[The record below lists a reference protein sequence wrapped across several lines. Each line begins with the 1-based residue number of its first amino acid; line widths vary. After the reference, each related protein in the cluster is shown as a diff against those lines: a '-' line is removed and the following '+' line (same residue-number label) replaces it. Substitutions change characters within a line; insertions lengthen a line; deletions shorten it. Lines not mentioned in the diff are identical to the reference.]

1 MAKPKTTRKY
11 RRVKFS
17 RDFVLFPFN
26 LANFAGFAILDLMNK
41 ELATVAII
49 GRPNVGKSTLFNLF
63 LGERKSIVSSIAGT
77 TRDNLIEKVN
87 SNPRTHRGKFNFF
100 LVDTAGLTNEK
111 GDSLE
116 EEIQKQSELA
126 QENADLILFLVDG
139 RKDLTADDYAIAEK
153 LRKNRQV
160 PVIFCANKVD
170 DATLQNWD
178 LMKLGLGE
186 PIIISAKNRVGLDE
200 LTAEIEEK
208 LTLAGFP
215 TAQEIFAENEQEN
228 AIKIAFV
235 GRPNVG
241 KSSLMNKLTNKKLS
255 VVSNISG
262 TTRDTIDTEF
272 EDEEGQKYILLDTAG
287 LRRAGKIG
295 KRLEYW
301 SAVRTARAIER
312 SDVCVLMLD
321 ALDGV
326 THQDLVIAG
335 KILKAGKG
343 IIIAVNKFDL
353 ALEKSRGKEE
363 TDSREI
369 PEIKMWAEKIE
380 VIRDRFL
387 NYLAQ
392 KIRFLSWA
400 PVLFISAKTG
410 QGIEDIFTSAKGIFA
425 ERQKHIPTSRL
436 NKVIPEIVHSHV
448 LPAVGTKRGKIKFVT
463 QADSVPPK
471 FIFHVN
477 NAKAFHATYRRYLEN
492 KLREKFGFH
501 GTPIRLEFRDAM
513 DEFKGQKKKK

>member
-1 MAKPKTTRKY
+1 MNT
-11 RRVKFS
+11 
-17 RDFVLFPFN
+17 
-26 LANFAGFAILDLMNK
+26 NK
-41 ELATVAII
+41 ELATIAII

-63 LGERKSIVSSIAGT
+63 LGERKSIVSAISGT
-77 TRDNLIEKVN
+77 TRDNLIAKVN
-87 SNPRTHRGKFNFF
+87 SNPRTHQGLYNFF
-100 LVDTAGLTNEK
+100 LVDTAGLTDEK

-126 QENADLILFLVDG
+126 QENADVILFLVDG

-153 LRKNRQV
+153 LRKNKKV
-160 PVIFCANKVD
+160 PVIFCANKID

-186 PIIISAKNRVGLDE
+186 PIIISAKNRVGMDE
-200 LTAEIEEK
+200 LSLAIEDK
-208 LTLAGFP
+208 LNFAGFP
-215 TAQEIFAENEQEN
+215 TADEIFAEEEN
-228 AIKIAFV
+228 DDAIKIAFV

-241 KSSLMNKLTNKKLS
+241 KSSLMNKLTNKNLS
-255 VVSNISG
+255 VVSNVSG
-262 TTRDTIDTEF
+262 TTRDTVDTEYV
-272 EDEEGQKYILLDTAG
+272 DKDGQKYLLLDTAG

-295 KRLEYW
+295 KRLEFW
-301 SAVRTARAIER
+301 STVRTTRAIER
-312 SDVCVLMLD
+312 ADVCVLMLD

-326 THQDLVIAG
+326 THQDLIVAG
-335 KILKAGKG
+335 KILEAGKG
-343 IIIAVNKFDL
+343 VMIAVNKFDL
-353 ALEKSRGKEE
+353 AVEKSHAKEE
-363 TDSREI
+363 TDTREVA
-369 PEIKMWAEKIE
+369 EIKMWDEEIE
-380 VIRDRFL
+380 VIRGRFL

-410 QGIEDIFTSAKGIFA
+410 KGIEGIFESAKGIAA
-425 ERQKHIPTSRL
+425 ERKKHISTSRL

-448 LPAVGTKRGKIKFVT
+448 LPAIGTKRGKIKFVS

-477 NAKAFHATYRRYLEN
+477 NEKAFHSTYRRYLEN

-501 GTPIRLEFRDAM
+501 GTPIRMEFRDAM
-513 DEFKGQKKKK
+513 DEFKGGKKKRK